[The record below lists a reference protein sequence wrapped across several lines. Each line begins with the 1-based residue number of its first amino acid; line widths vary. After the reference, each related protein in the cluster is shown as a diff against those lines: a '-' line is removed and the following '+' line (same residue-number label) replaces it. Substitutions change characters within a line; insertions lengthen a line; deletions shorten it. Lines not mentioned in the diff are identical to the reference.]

1 MPARFKTFKKWS
13 TWILIIMKK
22 MNNDLGSKLGLW
34 IKLVIL
40 EKFYFKKIEAIKRV
54 DVTPTGVAW
63 NTQPT
68 LPASFYRKAQ
78 RITNQQPTPQ
88 LSKSSLAPFYTQ
100 KRKTQ
105 NTKPNPKLPDSLSLS
120 LTNSP
125 SSTFTDSSDGGGFNI
140 SSIPTLRPVL
150 GSPPHFSKT
159 RPLPLQLSVLIPTC

>member
-13 TWILIIMKK
+13 TWIIIIMKK

-88 LSKSSLAPFYTQ
+88 LSKSSLGLFYTQ
-100 KRKTQ
+100 
-105 NTKPNPKLPDSLSLS
+105 NAKPKAKSKATWLSLSLS
-120 LTNSP
+120 LSNSP